1 MLKKILKFVA
11 LAALAALAILMT
23 LVFCFNPVNHPGYQH
38 WLAEEA
44 ERLAEREKRD
54 FEIYGPDHKE
64 ILARQREKQDFE
76 NQQISAV
83 NIQSVADWKRKAG
96 YDGYLLGSIQAKS
109 RVALYMK
116 VGRPFKEEYLSGIHN
131 KFYWQCSNGSTIVLG
146 VYEYGDGRIIAI
158 SLDVD

>member
-11 LAALAALAILMT
+11 FAALAALAILMT
-23 LVFCFNPVNHPGYQH
+23 LVFCFNPLNDPGY
-38 WLAEEA
+38 LAAEA
-44 ERLAEREKRD
+44 ERLAEREKYYL
-54 FEIYGPDHKE
+54 EMYGPDYKE
-64 ILARQREKQDFE
+64 ILARQREKDDFE

-96 YDGYLLGSIQAKS
+96 YDGYVLGSIQAKS

-116 VGRPFKEEYLSGIHN
+116 VGRPFKEEYLSGLHH
-131 KFYWQCSNGSTIVLG
+131 KFYWQCSNGRIIVLG
-146 VYEYGDGRIIAI
+146 VYEYGDGRIITI

>member
-1 MLKKILKFVA
+1 MSKKILKFVA
-11 LAALAALAILMT
+11 FAALATLTFVLYMAWQGSQIFNDPRYLA
-23 LVFCFNPVNHPGYQH
+23 
-38 WLAEEA
+38 AEA
-44 ERLAEREKRD
+44 ERLAKREKRYL
-54 FEIYGPDHKE
+54 EMYGPDYKE
-64 ILARQREKQDFE
+64 ILARQREEQEYE

-131 KFYWQCSNGSTIVLG
+131 KFYWQCSNGSIIVLG